1 MPSLLGHHIDTTGI
15 MTLSLPNSSASN
27 AQQQRLLLPPPSVT
41 LPIQHLSEPFTT
53 PPSTPLNP
61 SAANFE
67 EQADFRVASPIDE
80 DRNFPMDEGRNPP
93 MDEDRHSP
101 MDEDRHSPMDEDR
114 PSFANELVKTLNTA
128 FTGAPPHAV
137 NPLALH
143 DFPNDFDLNGPV
155 THSESCFIEST
166 LIGLMVLDLD
176 DGPWD
181 GDDLDESPRSPRN
194 PLGVLLDYM
203 EYIVIC
209 DFTYILDNPTPS
221 ETSSDEAFKRP
232 SRNRSFTSRSSSSPS
247 SDDVDL
253 KKTQPSSAR
262 NPSAGSS
269 RKVPPSIPR
278 PTRGNAPSN
287 KRNRPPSPK
296 PSSARN
302 PSAGSSRKV
311 PPSIPRPTRGNAPSN
326 KRNRP
331 PSPKALG
338 SKENPIDVE
347 KVGSL
352 FEPIVIREY
361 VWENILQFAYA
372 DNIL

>member
-1 MPSLLGHHIDTTGI
+1 MPYIPAVGPSQAPTDT
-15 MTLSLPNSSASN
+15 NS
-27 AQQQRLLLPPPSVT
+27 QQRRLLLPLPSVT
-41 LPIQHLSEPFTT
+41 LPMQHLLEPFTT
-53 PPSTPLNP
+53 PASTSLNP

-67 EQADFRVASPIDE
+67 EQADLRAASPIYE
-80 DRNFPMDEGRNPP
+80 DRNFPMDEDRNFPVDADRNPP
-93 MDEDRHSP
+93 MDEN
-101 MDEDRHSPMDEDR
+101 RHSPMDEDR

-128 FTGAPPHAV
+128 FTGAPQHTI

-143 DFPNDFDLNGPV
+143 KFPNDFDLNGPA
-155 THSESCFIEST
+155 TPSESCFIEST
-166 LIGLMVLDLD
+166 LIGLMFLDLD

-181 GDDLDESPRSPRN
+181 GDDLDESPRNPR
-194 PLGVLLDYM
+194 GVLLDYM

-209 DFTYILDNPTPS
+209 DFMYILDDPTSS
-221 ETSSDEAFKRP
+221 ETSSDEASKRP
-232 SRNRSFTSRSSSSPS
+232 IRNRSFTSRSSSSLS

-262 NPSAGSS
+262 NPSAS
-269 RKVPPSIPR
+269 
-278 PTRGNAPSN
+278 
-287 KRNRPPSPK
+287 
-296 PSSARN
+296 
-302 PSAGSSRKV
+302 SSRKV

-338 SKENPIDVE
+338 SKENPINVE

-361 VWENILQFAYA
+361 VWESIL
-372 DNIL
+372 

>member
-1 MPSLLGHHIDTTGI
+1 MPYIPTVAFQQLITPSNFIGPSQPPTDTMPSLLGHHIDTTGI

-67 EQADFRVASPIDE
+67 EQADLRVASPIDE
-80 DRNFPMDEGRNPP
+80 DRNFPMDEDRNPP
-93 MDEDRHSP
+93 MDEDG
-101 MDEDRHSPMDEDR
+101 HSPMDEDR
-114 PSFANELVKTLNTA
+114 PSFENELVKTLNTA

-155 THSESCFIEST
+155 THSEYCFIEST

-181 GDDLDESPRSPRN
+181 GDDLDESPRN

-209 DFTYILDNPTPS
+209 DFTYISDNPTPS

-232 SRNRSFTSRSSSSPS
+232 IRNRSFTSCSSSSLS

-269 RKVPPSIPR
+269 RKVPP
-278 PTRGNAPSN
+278 A
-287 KRNRPPSPK
+287 
-296 PSSARN
+296 
-302 PSAGSSRKV
+302 
-311 PPSIPRPTRGNAPSN
+311 IPRPTRGNAPSN

-361 VWENILQFAYA
+361 VWEKILQFAYA

>member
-1 MPSLLGHHIDTTGI
+1 MPYIPTVSFQQLITPSNFIGPSQVSTDTILSLLGPHTDTTGI
-15 MTLSLPNSSASN
+15 MTLSLLNSSASN
-27 AQQQRLLLPPPSVT
+27 APQQRLLLPPP
-41 LPIQHLSEPFTT
+41 LAP
-53 PPSTPLNP
+53 
-61 SAANFE
+61 A
-67 EQADFRVASPIDE
+67 IDE
-80 DRNFPMDEGRNPP
+80 DRNFPMDEDRNPP
-93 MDEDRHSP
+93 VDEDRNPP

-128 FTGAPPHAV
+128 FTGAPQHTI
-137 NPLALH
+137 NPLALP
-143 DFPNDFDLNGPV
+143 DFSNDFDLNGPA
-155 THSESCFIEST
+155 TPSESCFIEST
-166 LIGLMVLDLD
+166 LIGLMFLDLD
-176 DGPWD
+176 DGQWD
-181 GDDLDESPRSPRN
+181 GDDLDESPRNPR
-194 PLGVLLDYM
+194 GVLLDYM
-203 EYIVIC
+203 EYIMIC
-209 DFTYILDNPTPS
+209 DFMYILDHPTPL
-221 ETSSDEAFKRP
+221 ETSSDEASKRP
-232 SRNRSFTSRSSSSPS
+232 IRNRSVRSRSSSSL

-262 NPSAGSS
+262 NPSAGSL

-278 PTRGNAPSN
+278 LTG
-287 KRNRPPSPK
+287 
-296 PSSARN
+296 
-302 PSAGSSRKV
+302 
-311 PPSIPRPTRGNAPSN
+311 GNAPSN